1 MKKMSDGSNNNDHHN
16 DDDEIPLRKIL
27 VPLDGSA
34 WSFRAAKYAIKI
46 AKMANAEIV
55 CVHAVVSLPVTV
67 YASPHVD
74 VLIPR
79 YIEESKKEAQ
89 KWYDEVVNIIAKKAG
104 VVKLSAET
112 LVDVSSIADAIISY
126 AERNNVDL
134 IIMGSKG
141 RTGLKKFVLGSVA
154 SSVISHAKSPV
165 LVVR

>member
-1 MKKMSDGSNNNDHHN
+1 MKKMSDDDNNN

-27 VPLDGSA
+27 VPIDGSD

-55 CVHAVVSLPVTV
+55 CVHAVVSLPATA
-67 YASPHVD
+67 YANVHAG

-89 KWYDEVVNIIAKKAG
+89 KWYDEVHIIAEKAG
-104 VVKLSAET
+104 VVRVSAET
-112 LVDVSSIADAIISY
+112 ILDVFSVADAIISY

-134 IIMGSKG
+134 IIMGTKG

-154 SSVISHAKSPV
+154 SGVISHANCPV